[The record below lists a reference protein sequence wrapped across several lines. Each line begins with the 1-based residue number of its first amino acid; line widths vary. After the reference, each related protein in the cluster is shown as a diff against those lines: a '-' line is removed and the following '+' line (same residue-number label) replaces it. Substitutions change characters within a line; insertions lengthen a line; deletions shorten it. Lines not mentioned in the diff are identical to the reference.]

1 VIAREIAQQVDFA
14 PGAVHGPD
22 GVASDIPAACA
33 AYEEAITGAGA
44 VDLQILGIGTDGH
57 VGFNEPGSSLAS
69 RTRIKTL
76 TEQTRGHNTRFFA
89 GDINAVP
96 RHCLTQGLATI
107 MAARHIVLIAT
118 GRAKADAVH
127 QLVEGPVSA
136 MWPATILQHHPHV
149 TVLIETPPRAGSSW
163 ATTSAAPTPRNPP
176 GRACDLSPVPSRSGP
191 ACGRRCSGNLALP
204 ACGKPWGARWR
215 PPCAD
220 GQPASPTRIKVLTE
234 RARTDNARFAA
245 SRLQRGDHLRRTY
258 GLWAGGL
265 PLPTMADMDAADRLS
280 PLDAWWLHLEREVQQ
295 LHVGSA
301 LLFEGPAPSHAQLM
315 SAIESRLDLV
325 PRYRQRVLRVPL
337 DLGRPV
343 WADDPRFRIGDHVRH
358 TTLPRPGTEESLRDM
373 TAGLMSEHLDLSRPL
388 WESWLVDGLEGG
400 RWAMVNKTHHSMI
413 DGISGA
419 DIIDVLLDRDPHA
432 EARPAV
438 PWTPAAETSPVR
450 LAASALGDM
459 LRVPL
464 EIGQGLARA
473 VRAPGRFT
481 RQSAVELSGLAQLG
495 EKVMWPESVLDGP
508 IGPRRRWGW
517 ARADL
522 TEVKK
527 VKNSL
532 GGTVN
537 DVILAGIAG
546 GFRTFLTAR
555 GENMDGRT
563 VRTMVPVSM
572 RTREE
577 RGQLGNQVSAVFADL
592 PVGLSDPA
600 ERLAAVTRQLSSLK
614 SSGMA
619 RGVDSMFTAADLVP
633 GTLFAL
639 GARVAARL
647 PQRAIST
654 VTTNVPGPP
663 VPMYLLGHRMTE
675 LFPYIPIGA
684 DIRITIGIASYAG
697 RLTCGVTGDFDAVPD
712 LQVLCDGIE
721 SATEE
726 LVALVR

>member
-1 VIAREIAQQVDFA
+1 
-14 PGAVHGPD
+14 
-22 GVASDIPAACA
+22 
-33 AYEEAITGAGA
+33 
-44 VDLQILGIGTDGH
+44 
-57 VGFNEPGSSLAS
+57 
-69 RTRIKTL
+69 
-76 TEQTRGHNTRFFA
+76 
-89 GDINAVP
+89 
-96 RHCLTQGLATI
+96 
-107 MAARHIVLIAT
+107 
-118 GRAKADAVH
+118 
-127 QLVEGPVSA
+127 
-136 MWPATILQHHPHV
+136 
-149 TVLIETPPRAGSSW
+149 
-163 ATTSAAPTPRNPP
+163 
-176 GRACDLSPVPSRSGP
+176 
-191 ACGRRCSGNLALP
+191 
-204 ACGKPWGARWR
+204 
-215 PPCAD
+215 
-220 GQPASPTRIKVLTE
+220 
-234 RARTDNARFAA
+234 
-245 SRLQRGDHLRRTY
+245 
-258 GLWAGGL
+258 
-265 PLPTMADMDAADRLS
+265 MADMDAADRLS

-684 DIRITIGIASYAG
+684 DIRVTIGIASYAG